1 MKCGAID
8 LGGTKI
14 EARIFDD
21 QMNTLE
27 TRRIPT
33 PQDSFETFISDL
45 ASQIRWM
52 EAQTNEPELPVAI
65 AIAGVIDPQTGIATA
80 SNIPVSGRSTSEALT
95 AELGRNLPLINDC
108 MAFTYSEAHGGAADG
123 VGSVLGIILGTGVGG
138 GLVIDGNVPH
148 RHAGLSVEIG
158 HIGMS
163 ARALERH
170 GLPLWQCGCG
180 RAGCL
185 EKYLSGTGMRRI
197 AEWVGA
203 DNPDPQHIA
212 AAADNDP
219 KASKV
224 MDIWSDLAGEML
236 YTAQLLFDPE
246 VVVIGGGLSNI
257 PDLPQRMSDALMR
270 LRFGTSRPPSIR
282 RAVHGDSAGA
292 RGAALMAKAESY
304 EGK

>member
-21 QMNTLE
+21 QMNTLD

-33 PQDSFETFISDL
+33 PQDSFETFITDL

-52 EAQTNEPELPVAI
+52 EEQTNNPELPVAI
-65 AIAGVIDPQTGIATA
+65 SIAGVIDPRTGIATA
-80 SNIPVSGRSTSEALT
+80 SNIPVSGRSTSEALK

-138 GLVIDGNVPH
+138 GLVVDGNVPH
-148 RHAGLSVEIG
+148 RHAGLAVEIG

-170 GLPLWQCGCG
+170 GLPLWPCGCG
-180 RAGCL
+180 RIGCL
-185 EKYLSGTGMRRI
+185 ENYVSGTGMRRI

-203 DNPDPQHIA
+203 DNPDPQYIA
-212 AAADNDP
+212 ATADKDP
-219 KASKV
+219 KAAKV
-224 MDIWSDLAGEML
+224 LDIWSDLAGEML

-257 PDLPQRMSDALMR
+257 PDLPQRMSDALMHLR
-270 LRFGTSRPPSIR
+270 LGDSRPPSIR

-292 RGAALMAKAESY
+292 RGAALMAKA
-304 EGK
+304 GVV